1 MERELKR
8 VDTIA
13 RVRRAF
19 HAQGWSMKK
28 ISRELHVSRNTVR
41 KILRSGETDFTYE
54 REHQPLPKIGPWVEH
69 VDRFLLA
76 NEGKA
81 SRERLTLIRIY
92 EEVRALGYAGSYD
105 AVRRYAKTWTKARG
119 SATADAYVPLYYAPG
134 EAYQFDWSHEI
145 VLIGGVTVTV
155 KVAHVRLCHSRMMFV
170 RAYMRES
177 QEMVFDA
184 HDRAFAFFRGTC
196 TRGIYDNM
204 KTAVEA
210 VFVGKERLYNRRFQ
224 QMCSH
229 YLVQP
234 VACTPASGWEKGQV
248 ENQVGLV
255 RERFFTPRLR
265 VKSLDELNVWLLDKC
280 IAYAK
285 AHRHPEQTDQM
296 VWQMFEAER
305 AHLVGY
311 AGPFDGFHSVPAS
324 VSKTCTVRFD
334 NNKYSVIS
342 TAVGRPVEV
351 HAYAERIVI
360 RQDGAIV
367 AEHPRC
373 FGRFETIYDPWHYV
387 PVLARKPGALRNGAP
402 FRDWVLPAAMAAI
415 RRKLKSVS
423 DGDKQ
428 MVSILGCVSADGIT
442 AVEAACKEALD
453 QGVFSAPVVIN
464 ILARSRDMSPAP
476 LLLTP
481 ATLRLTHEPVA
492 DCARYDSLRRTNRH
506 GTHPNP
512 RPDEQPQALWN
523 AQCL

>member
-1 MERELKR
+1 MR
-8 VDTIA
+8 
-13 RVRRAF
+13 
-19 HAQGWSMKK
+19 
-28 ISRELHVSRNTVR
+28 
-41 KILRSGETDFTYE
+41 
-54 REHQPLPKIGPWVEH
+54 
-69 VDRFLLA
+69 
-76 NEGKA
+76 
-81 SRERLTLIRIY
+81 
-92 EEVRALGYAGSYD
+92 SYD
-105 AVRRYAKTWTKARG
+105 AVRRYAKTWAKARG
-119 SATADAYVPLYYAPG
+119 SVTADAHVPLYHAPG
-134 EAYQFDWSHEI
+134 EACQFDWSHE
-145 VLIGGVTVTV
+145 VLLIGGVTVTV

-204 KTAVEA
+204 KTAVET

-280 IAYAK
+280 VAYAK
-285 AHRHPEQTDQM
+285 AHKHPEQVDQM
-296 VWQMFEAER
+296 IWQMFEAER
-305 AHLVGY
+305 SKPVPY

-351 HAYAERIVI
+351 HASAERIVI
-360 RQDGAIV
+360 RHDGVVV

-373 FGRFETIYDPWHYV
+373 FGRAETIYDPWHYV

-402 FRDWVLPAAMAAI
+402 FRDWVLPTAMA
-415 RRKLKSVS
+415 
-423 DGDKQ
+423 GF
-428 MVSILGCVSADGIT
+428 
-442 AVEAACKEALD
+442 AV
-453 QGVFSAPVVIN
+453 N
-464 ILARSRDMSPAP
+464 
-476 LLLTP
+476 
-481 ATLRLTHEPVA
+481 
-492 DCARYDSLRRTNRH
+492 
-506 GTHPNP
+506 
-512 RPDEQPQALWN
+512 
-523 AQCL
+523 